1 MFWSE
6 IRQSFLAGRCSGEGE
21 RNTPSLIWARPRGCS
36 LVWVWRSPWASTS
49 FRWEY
54 QDLYIFSYFF
64 FPWNWSHSVAAVGE
78 SCLCRI
84 LSDKIWALSTN
95 WCVWGGNFPWHRL
108 GYTTSGLFFFFF
120 TVGVER
126 KPGALKDSLWR
137 HGDGCLKQRA
147 SGLTFCYVFFS
158 TAQHVYSSPRCV
170 QKWTGVNSLYAI
182 DRSFIY
188 YRFLWT
194 QIILKLIGS
203 SGFCLTPGA
212 LCKHLRNILTDE
224 RMTASSTWRGTEPYH
239 PSWTM
244 SYSQFGYSYT
254 TAPQVSVLQQI

>member
-1 MFWSE
+1 M
-6 IRQSFLAGRCSGEGE
+6 
-21 RNTPSLIWARPRGCS
+21 
-36 LVWVWRSPWASTS
+36 
-49 FRWEY
+49 
-54 QDLYIFSYFF
+54 
-64 FPWNWSHSVAAVGE
+64 
-78 SCLCRI
+78 
-84 LSDKIWALSTN
+84 
-95 WCVWGGNFPWHRL
+95 
-108 GYTTSGLFFFFF
+108 
-120 TVGVER
+120 GVER

-224 RMTASSTWRGTEPYH
+224 RMTASSTLTWDWAVP
-239 PSWTM
+239 
-244 SYSQFGYSYT
+244 
-254 TAPQVSVLQQI
+254 SVLDHVILAVWLLIHNRAAGKCSSTNLTGHFQACLKAINFSLVGCGVLLYTFKAIIQLALLIYLKAYLFCVLPP